1 MGEHV
6 TDTAQAPDAVSGTI
20 DTQLRRDTLGL
31 PGVFMQGIGTIS
43 PAFSQL
49 ASFTSTVALAAI
61 VSPLAFLLGGIVL
74 AIQALCTGQLAKEIP
89 SAGGWYTWIA
99 KTLHPRAGFFAGWLV
114 TFWLVPCGVLVLSY
128 LGATAMEPA
137 IKAYYGVLI
146 PWWVYPVCGVALV
159 AYVSYRGIEVSQKL
173 LITTGSIEIV
183 IMVALAVSGLVHPG
197 PGGFSVAPLN
207 PANFGHAPDVFLAIV
222 FAVFAYSGWEA
233 IGPLAEETKNPRKY
247 VPIALVG
254 SVLILMVYEVLV
266 TWGNLVGVG
275 VDKIPGIPTASA
287 WPIATMAQH
296 LWHGVWVLLLF
307 ALLNSAVAVCL
318 GAFNGGTRTLFAMG
332 RSGAF
337 PAFFGKVSKARK
349 VPDNAVHV
357 QVAVS
362 AACIGLCFAFGVA
375 DVFFTWAIAFTLGLI
390 AMYMLADI
398 GVIRY
403 YMTTARERMNV
414 LLHVIFPV
422 ATIVAVGYVG
432 YKTIWPLPPAPEK
445 WAPVLLGAYLL
456 IGVGVLVYLHSR
468 GNETWMV
475 EGQRAMEETLEQAAA
490 AD

>member
-1 MGEHV
+1 
-6 TDTAQAPDAVSGTI
+6 
-20 DTQLRRDTLGL
+20 
-31 PGVFMQGIGTIS
+31 MQGIGTIS

-74 AIQALCTGQLAKEIP
+74 AVQALCTGQLAKEIP

-114 TFWLVPCGVLVLSY
+114 TFWLVPCGVLVLAY
-128 LGATAMEPA
+128 LGSTAMQPA
-137 IKAYYGVLI
+137 IQAYYGVLI
-146 PWWVYPVCGVALV
+146 PWWVYPVAGVALV
-159 AYVSYRGIEVSQKL
+159 AYVSYRGIEVSQRL
-173 LITTGSIEIV
+173 LIATGSIEIV
-183 IMVALAVSGLVHPG
+183 IMVALALTGLAHPG
-197 PGGFSVAPLN
+197 PGGFSTQPLN
-207 PANFGHAPDVFLAIV
+207 PANFGHAPDVFLAVV

-254 SVLILMVYEVLV
+254 SVLILMVYELFV

-275 VDKIPGIPTASA
+275 VDKIPGIPTAAA

-296 LWHGVWVLLLF
+296 VWHGLWILLLF

-318 GAFNGGTRTLFAMG
+318 GSFNGGTRTLFAMG

-337 PAFFGKVSKARK
+337 PAGLGKVSRKRK
-349 VPDNAVHV
+349 VPDNAIHF
-357 QVAVS
+357 QVGVS
-362 AACIGLCFAFGVA
+362 VVALLLCFVWGTAN
-375 DVFFTWAIAFTLGLI
+375 VFFTWAIAFTLGLI
-390 AMYMLADI
+390 AMYILADI
-398 GVIRY
+398 GVVRY
-403 YMTTARERMNV
+403 YLTVARDRMNIW
-414 LLHVIFPV
+414 LHVIFPV

-432 YKTIWPLPPAPEK
+432 YRSIWPLPPAPEK
-445 WAPVLLGAYLL
+445 WAPVLLAGYLVIGA
-456 IGVGVLVYLHSR
+456 GVLVYLHAR

-475 EGQRAMEETLEQAAA
+475 EGQQAMEESPEHAAA
-490 AD
+490 LE